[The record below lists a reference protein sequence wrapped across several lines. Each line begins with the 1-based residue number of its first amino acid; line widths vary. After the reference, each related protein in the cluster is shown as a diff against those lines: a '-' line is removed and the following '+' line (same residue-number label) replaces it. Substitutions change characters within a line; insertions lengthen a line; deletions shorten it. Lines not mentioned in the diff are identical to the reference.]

1 MIITLEEGTM
11 AAIDAHAF
19 LCKKDRPEARLRLS
33 CFTFAASS
41 ASLLTDVARTL
52 EADAET

>member
-1 MIITLEEGTM
+1 M